1 METIKGTLNRVELIG
16 WIGAEPDLRFVASG
30 TAVCSLTIA
39 TKRYSG
45 RNENGERQVQTEWT
59 NIELWDKQAEY
70 YASTLHKGSRV
81 RIVGSLQTR
90 SWEDANGQKRFKT
103 VVRGDDVM
111 FLDNRS
117 ETRQEPA
124 QGEEPVEV
132 MEELPF

>member
-1 METIKGTLNRVELIG
+1 METIKGTLNHVELIG

-39 TKRYSG
+39 TKRYAG
-45 RNENGERQVQTEWT
+45 RSENGERQIQTEWT
-59 NIELWDKQAEY
+59 TIEFWDKQAEY
-70 YASTLHKGSRV
+70 YASALHKGSRV

-111 FLDNRS
+111 FLDSRS
-117 ETRQEPA
+117 ETRQEPVQA
-124 QGEEPVEV
+124 EEPVEV